1 MGNPNEH
8 PEQAIRKF
16 ESMLQTDDV
25 YFFDSEDF
33 EEIIHH
39 YLGEGKTLLAK
50 RALEMGKAQHPQAI
64 ELKFLEI
71 EILVS
76 EDKLDQA
83 QMLIEEIEVFDPMN
97 EELFIQKANILSKSD
112 DHQGAIDILNK
123 ALKFCP
129 ESFDVHSLLGL
140 EYLYLDAFEEAIPH
154 FATCLTLDST
164 DYASMYNLVY
174 CYEFT
179 EGYEEAI
186 TYLNNYLEQNPYSE
200 VAWHQLGKM
209 YVALEKFQE
218 ALAAFDFAV
227 ISDDRFSG
235 AYYEKGY
242 VLEKLGRYNEA
253 IENYEFC
260 FEWDAP
266 TPQAYLRIGY
276 CHQKLGN
283 HSLAEQY
290 FYKTVHLDPLLDK
303 GWLALTKHYFVGG
316 DLLKAQEHINKALNI
331 DGENALFWRRAA
343 HIYHSL
349 GEIEKADYAFEQS
362 IELGNFEFNS
372 YLKWI
377 SIQLE
382 QKDYSRAI
390 ECLLEAM
397 EHHPEE
403 AALLFI
409 KSGIHALLDE
419 RDEAQN
425 TLCQAMRLDSTAAD
439 YFYFYFEEMSELDW
453 LKSYLEK
460 KKPSDSA

>member
-1 MGNPNEH
+1 MGNSNEH

-39 YLGEGKTLLAK
+39 YLGEGKALLAK
-50 RALEMGKAQHPQAI
+50 RALEIGKEQHPQAI

-83 QMLIEEIEVFDPMN
+83 RLLIEEIELFDPMN
-97 EELFIQKANILSKSD
+97 EELFIQKANISSKID
-112 DHQGAIDILNK
+112 DHKRAIDILNK
-123 ALKFCP
+123 ALEFCP
-129 ESFDVHSLLGL
+129 DSSDVHSLLGL
-140 EYLYLDAFEEAIPH
+140 EYLYLDSFEDAIPH
-154 FATCLTLDST
+154 FATCVSLDST
-164 DYASMYNLVY
+164 DYASMYNLIY

-179 EGYEEAI
+179 EDYENAI
-186 TYLNNYLEQNPYSE
+186 TYLNKYLEQNPYSE
-200 VAWHQLGKM
+200 IAWHQLGKM
-209 YVALEKFQE
+209 YVATEQFKE
-218 ALAAFDFAV
+218 ALAAFDFAI

-242 VLEKLGRYNEA
+242 VLEKLGNYNEA
-253 IENYEFC
+253 IENYECC

-266 TPQAYLRIGY
+266 TPQTYLRIGY
-276 CHQKLGN
+276 CHQKLSN
-283 HSLAEQY
+283 HSLAAQY

-303 GWLALTKHYFVGG
+303 GWLALTKHYFVRG
-316 DLLKAQEHINKALNI
+316 DLQKAQEHISKALNI
-331 DGENALFWRRAA
+331 DGENPLYWRRAA

-349 GEIEKADYAFEQS
+349 GEITKADYAFEQS
-362 IELGNFEFNS
+362 IALGNFELNS

-377 SIQLE
+377 EIQLNL
-382 QKDYSRAI
+382 KDYSKAT

-409 KSGIHALLDE
+409 KSGIHALLNE
-419 RDEAQN
+419 RDQAQH
-425 TLCQAMRLDSTAAD
+425 TLCEAIRLDASAID
-439 YFYFYFEEMSELDW
+439 YFYIYFEEISELDW
-453 LKSYLEK
+453 LKSYLK
-460 KKPSDSA
+460 IKKPSGSS

>member
-1 MGNPNEH
+1 
-8 PEQAIRKF
+8 
-16 ESMLQTDDV
+16 
-25 YFFDSEDF
+25 
-33 EEIIHH
+33 
-39 YLGEGKTLLAK
+39 
-50 RALEMGKAQHPQAI
+50 
-64 ELKFLEI
+64 
-71 EILVS
+71 
-76 EDKLDQA
+76 
-83 QMLIEEIEVFDPMN
+83 
-97 EELFIQKANILSKSD
+97 
-112 DHQGAIDILNK
+112 
-123 ALKFCP
+123 
-129 ESFDVHSLLGL
+129 
-140 EYLYLDAFEEAIPH
+140 
-154 FATCLTLDST
+154 
-164 DYASMYNLVY
+164 
-174 CYEFT
+174 
-179 EGYEEAI
+179 
-186 TYLNNYLEQNPYSE
+186 
-200 VAWHQLGKM
+200 M

-218 ALAAFDFAV
+218 ALAAFDFAI

-303 GWLALTKHYFVGG
+303 GWLALTKYYFVSG

-331 DGENALFWRRAA
+331 DGENALYWRRAA

-390 ECLLEAM
+390 ECLLEAL

-425 TLCQAMRLDSTAAD
+425 TLCQAMRLDSSAAD

-460 KKPSDSA
+460 KEALRLC